1 MPKTKP
7 KCLPIPADVREKLSD
22 ASTSKID
29 KIQLAEQIREQYRQ
43 SRAEMIRLTGIGNSE
58 YARGQKILRSNN
70 TEVLERLRGGD
81 SNFREAIN
89 MLSTP
94 DYGRYRLRSSVQNVE
109 TVLYENTCT
118 LLYQQDDKAYLR
130 ISFKNRGKT
139 SWHVHEKVYLLD
151 SEPYGVGT
159 VLKLLE
165 SGYTIHFDLC
175 VTKEKKSFGSLRHHI
190 IAAYAQI
197 PLADAIKEKVY
208 TRYLHGWTNRDDI
221 RIQNL
226 RCDAIPI
233 LNKNF
238 SVSRNREDL
247 VIICRPNGNV
257 YYTDYERVLYDLLND
272 NQTKL
277 RCRGRDKRL
286 SVLLPNGQYEYIYH
300 LIVAASLYGYP
311 ETKDDFVRIMEK
323 FRSDYIAV
331 GKEVDHLDGDV
342 ANNRTENLVLMDGAD
357 NKRKCALFQKIKLP
371 YFCLWEKYDNASIK
385 MHCGSYTAT
394 KKPTHF
400 IDGVFSIKEALSELQ
415 RFVEH
420 IHFEHIAMTESDLVH
435 DKKKNWKD

>member
-1 MPKTKP
+1 MSGMSIKP
-7 KCLPIPADVREKLSD
+7 KCSSIPADVKEKLSD
-22 ASTSKID
+22 TSVSKIERVE
-29 KIQLAEQIREQYRQ
+29 LSEQVRQQYGQ
-43 SRAEMIRLTGIGNSE
+43 SRAEMIRLTGISNSE
-58 YARGQKILRSNN
+58 YARGQKILRSGN
-70 TEVLERLRGGD
+70 TEVIKRLRE
-81 SNFREAIN
+81 NTATFRQAIK
-89 MLSTP
+89 MLSAP
-94 DYGRYRLRSSVQNVE
+94 DYGKYRLRSNVQNVE
-109 TVLYENTCT
+109 TVLYEDECT

-139 SWHVHEKVYLLD
+139 SWHVYEKVYRLD
-151 SEPYGVGT
+151 SKPYGVGT
-159 VLKLLE
+159 VIKLLE
-165 SGYTIHFDLC
+165 SGYIIHFDLS

-208 TRYLHGWTNRDDI
+208 TRSLYGRANRDDI

-238 SVSRNREDL
+238 SVSRNGKDL

-311 ETKDDFVRIMEK
+311 ETKDDFVRIMAML
-323 FRSDYIAV
+323 RNDYIDV

-342 ANNRTENLVLMDGAD
+342 TNNRMENLMLVGSAD
-357 NKRKCALFQKIKLP
+357 NIRKSALYQKIKLP
-371 YFCLWEKYDNASIK
+371 YFCLCEKFDNISVK
-385 MHCGSYTAT
+385 MRCGYYRSTQKPVYIIEGVFRMKEAINMLQEFVDYIDFECTAT
-394 KKPTHF
+394 T
-400 IDGVFSIKEALSELQ
+400 D
-415 RFVEH
+415 
-420 IHFEHIAMTESDLVH
+420 
-435 DKKKNWKD
+435 